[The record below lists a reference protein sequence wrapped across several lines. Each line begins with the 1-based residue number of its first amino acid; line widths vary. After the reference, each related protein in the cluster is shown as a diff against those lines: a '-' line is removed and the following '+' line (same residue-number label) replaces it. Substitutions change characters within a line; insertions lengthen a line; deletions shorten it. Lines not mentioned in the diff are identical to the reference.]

1 MPCRPTSM
9 PIVTTNLNQPS
20 LRTYL
25 TAAAESGELV
35 TIRRAVSPQL
45 EAAAVINQLAPR
57 PVLFERI
64 TGKVG
69 RLAANVAASRAHF
82 GLALG
87 LREADVSATLA
98 AALDHPTPPQH
109 ISREAAP
116 CQEVEEAEVDLDQI
130 PILTHFRSDPGPYI
144 TSGVAFISDPESG
157 PNASFHRLLQ
167 LDKRHFAARLVEGRG
182 TDAALKKLPPEQD
195 LEIAICLGAPPHVL
209 LAAAMSPAPGVDE
222 MTIANTLAPTPLVRC
237 LSNDLYVPAE
247 SEWVLE
253 GRVTH
258 QLHTEGP
265 FVDLTET
272 LDYVRQQPIIEIDC
286 ITHRRDPIYD
296 ALLPGGLEHKA
307 LMGVPREPTIFQA
320 VNEVCICKDVYIT
333 PGGAS
338 WLHAVVKIEK
348 RSPNDGVAAI
358 YAAFKGHPSLK
369 QVIIVDEDIDPRN
382 AMEVEWAVATRFQ
395 ADRNLVIIPD
405 AGSSSLD
412 PSAWHRPGQKAKGA
426 KMGIDATIP
435 WLKPDG
441 TLRQADEFADFRK
454 VNYERVNLE
463 DYF

>member
-1 MPCRPTSM
+1 MIEAR
-9 PIVTTNLNQPS
+9 S

-25 TAAAESGELV
+25 ADAEAQGELV
-35 TIRRAVSPQL
+35 TIRGEVSPYL

-64 TGKVG
+64 AGKVG
-69 RLAANVAASRAHF
+69 RVAANVAASRAHF
-82 GLALG
+82 
-87 LREADVSATLA
+87 A
-98 AALDHPTPPQH
+98 AALGIPETDVLAKLNAALENPSQPEH
-109 ISREAAP
+109 ISREAAQ
-116 CQEVEEAEVDLDQI
+116 CQQEIQGEAEVDLDAI

-144 TSGVAFISDPESG
+144 TSGVAIISDSESG

-167 LDKRHFAARLVEGRG
+167 LDKHRFAARLVEGRG
-182 TDAALKKLPPEQD
+182 TDAALRKLPPNVD

-209 LAAAMSPAPGVDE
+209 LAAAMSPALGVDE
-222 MTIANTLAPTPLVRC
+222 MTVANALAPTPMVRC
-237 LSNDLYVPAE
+237 ITKDLYVPAE

-258 QLHTEGP
+258 QLHSEGP

-272 LDYVRQQPIIEIDC
+272 MDYVRQQPIIEIDC

-307 LMGVPREPTIFQA
+307 LMGVPREPTIFA
-320 VNEVCICKDVYIT
+320 EVNKVCICKDVYIT

-338 WLHAVVKIEK
+338 WLHAVVQIAK
-348 RSPNDGVAAI
+348 RNADDGTKAI
-358 YAAFKGHPSLK
+358 QAAFKGHGSLK
-369 QVIIVDEDIDPRN
+369 QVIIVDDDIDPRN
-382 AMEVEWAVATRFQ
+382 PAEVEWAIATRFQ
-395 ADRNLVIIPD
+395 ADRNLVVIPD

-435 WLKPDG
+435 WMRPDG
-441 TLRQADEFADFRK
+441 TPRQQEEFADFRK
-454 VNYERVNLE
+454 VGYERVRLE
-463 DYF
+463 DYLLLMRG

>member
-1 MPCRPTSM
+1 MNEPK
-9 PIVTTNLNQPS
+9 S
-20 LRTYL
+20 LRTYIAD
-25 TAAAESGELV
+25 AAQRGELV
-35 TIRRAVSPQL
+35 TIRREVSARF
-45 EAAAVINQLAPR
+45 EAAVIINQLAPR

-69 RLAANVAASRAHF
+69 RVAANVAASRAHF
-82 GLALG
+82 AHAVGLP
-87 LREADVSATLA
+87 EAQVLA
-98 AALDHPTPPQH
+98 ALTAALEHPSQPEQ
-109 ISREAAP
+109 ISREDAP
-116 CQEVEEAEVDLDQI
+116 CQEQVQDAVDLDQI

-144 TSGVAFISDPESG
+144 TSGVAIIHDPETG

-167 LDKRHFAARLVEGRG
+167 LDKRRFAARLVEGRG
-182 TDAALKKLPPEQD
+182 TDAALKKLPPDVD

-209 LAAAMSPAPGVDE
+209 LAAAISPAPGVDE
-222 MTIANTLAPTPLVRC
+222 MAVANALAPTPLVRC
-237 LSNDLYVPAE
+237 QTKNLYVPAA

-253 GRVTH
+253 GRITH
-258 QLHTEGP
+258 QLHREGP

-307 LMGVPREPTIFQA
+307 LMGVPREPTIFNA
-320 VNEVCICKDVYIT
+320 VNQVCICKDVYIT

-338 WLHAVVKIEK
+338 WLHAVVQIEK
-348 RSPNDGVAAI
+348 RQPDDGVKAI
-358 YAAFKGHPSLK
+358 HAVFKGHPSLK
-369 QVIIVDEDIDPRN
+369 QVIIVDDDIDPRDP
-382 AMEVEWAVATRFQ
+382 AAVEWAIATRFQ
-395 ADRNLVIIPD
+395 ADRNLVVIPD

-435 WLKPDG
+435 WLRSDG
-441 TLRQADEFADFRK
+441 TPRPPEEFADFRK
-454 VNYERVNLE
+454 VGYERVNLA
-463 DYF
+463 DYLE

>member
-1 MPCRPTSM
+1 MTEAK
-9 PIVTTNLNQPS
+9 S

-25 TAAAESGELV
+25 AGAATRGELT
-35 TIRRAVSPQL
+35 TIRHEVSARL

-57 PVLFERI
+57 PVLFEHI
-64 TGKVG
+64 AGKVG
-69 RLAANVAASRAHF
+69 RVAANVAASRAHF
-82 GLALG
+82 AAALG
-87 LREADVSATLA
+87 ISEAEVLAALA
-98 AALDHPTPPQH
+98 AALDHPSQPKH
-109 ISREAAP
+109 ISHEVAH
-116 CQEVEEAEVDLDQI
+116 CQEMMQTEVNLDAI

-144 TSGVAFISDPESG
+144 TSGVAIIRDPESG

-167 LDKRHFAARLVEGRG
+167 LDQRRFAARLVEGRG
-182 TDAALKKLPPEQD
+182 TDAALKKLPPDVD

-222 MTIANTLAPTPLVRC
+222 MAVANTLSPTPLVRC
-237 LSNDLYVPAE
+237 LTKDLYVPAE

-258 QLHTEGP
+258 QLHSEGP

-272 LDYVRQQPIIEIDC
+272 LDFVRQQPIIEIDC
-286 ITHRRDPIYD
+286 ITYHRDPIYD

-307 LMGVPREPTIFQA
+307 LMGVPREPTIFA
-320 VNEVCICKDVYIT
+320 EVSKVCICKDVYIT

-338 WLHAVVKIEK
+338 WLHSVVQIEK
-348 RSPNDGVAAI
+348 RNADDGVKAI
-358 YAAFKGHPSLK
+358 HAAFKGHGSLK
-369 QVIIVDEDIDPRN
+369 QVIIVDDDIDPRN
-382 AMEVEWAVATRFQ
+382 PAAVEWAIATRFQ
-395 ADRNLVIIPD
+395 ADRNLVVISD

-435 WLKPDG
+435 WLRPDG
-441 TLRQADEFADFRK
+441 TPRQPEEFADFRK
-454 VNYERVNLE
+454 MGYERVKLE
-463 DYF
+463 DYL